1 MLKLEGHEVNIVLAM
16 IENASFQGKDIPI
29 MAKLIE
35 KFQKESIKLN
45 EKNGQK

>member
-1 MLKLEGHEVNIVLAM
+1 MLKMEVNEINTLLSI
-16 IENASFQGKDIPI
+16 IEVGTFQGKDIPI